1 MPLRYAIRNLTRDR
15 AFSAI
20 AILTLALG
28 IGANTAIFS
37 LINGVLLKPIPYTN
51 PDRLV
56 TVEELIPKLSAQ
68 FGALPVNGR
77 HLLEWR
83 KQTRTIDQIAA
94 IDSRRL
100 TLTGAGEPE
109 QIATAMV
116 SANLFPLLGV
126 QPSQGRGFLE
136 SEDQP
141 GRQQVVI
148 ITDALWRRRFSS
160 DPAITGKTINLGG
173 LPHTVV
179 GVLPPQF
186 RFFSNHQLST
196 IASLEPNTEIFRPIA
211 INVEDIGLM
220 GEFNYMAIAR
230 LKPGVTRE
238 QAQAEINTLQ
248 AGIEAQLKGDDKA
261 ELRAI
266 VTPLQQQI
274 TGQSR
279 SGLLV
284 LLTAVGAVLL
294 IVCVNLANL
303 MLARA
308 LARQRDAAIRMG
320 LGASRATLIRE
331 ILTECLLLSG
341 IGGLLGIAA
350 AWWGIRLLVAAA
362 PVNIPRLEEVTLD
375 GTVLAFS
382 LSITVLTG
390 LLFGILPA
398 LRLAR
403 SEPAGAL
410 RSGGRSLTENAR
422 GLQMRSVLV
431 SAEVALSTV
440 LLIAAGLLLHSFV
453 RLIKIDKG
461 FETESV
467 VAADIM
473 LPGTRYGTDEARMQ
487 FYNRVLTKTRSLP
500 GVREV
505 GLVSVLPLEGEGWS
519 DIVTTE
525 GDRRP
530 MMERP
535 IANFRFVSPGYFSA
549 MGIPLLRGRFIE
561 DTDRS
566 AMPAVI
572 SQTAAT
578 RLFPGQDPI
587 GKQFRRAVEKE
598 KPFEIVGIV
607 GDIHLASLQK
617 APSMLVY
624 VPYWF
629 RSRPKFSLVARTS
642 MDPIGAAPALRAA
655 VREIDSEVPVAG
667 IRTMKQVVS
676 DSVAQ
681 RRFQMALVLLFA
693 FTALILASLGVYG
706 VVSYMVTQRRNEMG
720 IRIALGAT
728 AGNIHRLILRQGL
741 APVIGG
747 LALGI
752 AGALALGRMLTSL
765 LFEVGAQDPATFA
778 SVTLLLL
785 AVAAIACVI
794 PSRRAVQ
801 SDPAEVLRYE

>member
-56 TVEELIPKLSAQ
+56 TIEELIPKLSAQ
-68 FGALPVNGR
+68 FGSLHVNG
-77 HLLEWR
+77 LTLVEWR
-83 KQTRTIDQIAA
+83 YKTRTIDQIAA

-100 TLTGAGEPE
+100 TLTGSGEPE
-109 QIATAMV
+109 QIATALV

-126 QPSQGRGFLE
+126 QPIQGRGFLG

-141 GRQQVVI
+141 GHQHVVI
-148 ITDALWRRRFSS
+148 ITDSLWRRRFSS
-160 DPAITGKTINLGG
+160 APAITGKTINLGG

-186 RFFSNHQLST
+186 RFFANHQLSAV
-196 IASLEPNTEIFRPIA
+196 ASLEPTTEIFRPIA
-211 INVEDIGLM
+211 INPEDIGLM
-220 GEFNYMAIAR
+220 GEFNYMAIAK
-230 LKPGVTRE
+230 LKPGVSRE
-238 QAQAEINTLQ
+238 QAQAELNVVQ
-248 AGIEAQLKGDDKA
+248 AGIEAQLKGNEKA
-261 ELRAI
+261 ELHA
-266 VTPLQQQI
+266 VLTPLQQQI

-284 LLTAVGAVLL
+284 LLTAVAAVLL

-308 LARQRDAAIRMG
+308 LARQRDAAIRMA
-320 LGASRATLIRE
+320 LGASRGALIRE
-331 ILTECLLLSG
+331 ILTESLLLSG
-341 IGGLLGIAA
+341 TGGALGITA
-350 AWWGIRLLVAAA
+350 AWWGVRLLVTAA
-362 PVNIPRLEEVTLD
+362 PVNVPRLEEVTLD

-382 LSITVLTG
+382 LLITILTG
-390 LLFGILPA
+390 LLSGILPA

-410 RSGGRSLTENAR
+410 RSGGRSVTENAH

-453 RLIKIDKG
+453 RLMKIDKG

-467 VAADIM
+467 IAADVM
-473 LPGTRYGTDEARMQ
+473 LPGTRYGTDEARMK
-487 FYNRVLTKTRSLP
+487 FYDRLLAKTRSLP
-500 GVREV
+500 GVRHA

-519 DIVTTE
+519 DIITTE

-530 MMERP
+530 LMERP
-535 IANFRFVSPGYFSA
+535 IANYRFVSPGYFLA
-549 MGIPLLRGRFIE
+549 MGISLLKGRLIE
-561 DTDRS
+561 DTDRNT
-566 AMPAVI
+566 MPAVI
-572 SQTAAT
+572 SQITAA
-578 RLFPGQDPI
+578 RLFPGQNPI
-587 GKQFRRAVEKE
+587 GKQFRRAMEKE
-598 KPFEIVGIV
+598 KPFEIVGVV
-607 GDIHLASLQK
+607 GDIHVASLHK
-617 APSMLVY
+617 APGMLVY

-629 RSRPKFSLVARTS
+629 RSRTNFSLVARTS

-655 VREIDSEVPVAG
+655 VREIDPEVPVAG

-676 DSVAQ
+676 DSVSQ

-693 FTALILASLGVYG
+693 VTALILASLGVYG

-728 AGNIHRLILRQGL
+728 AANIHRLILSQGL
-741 APVIGG
+741 TPVLGG

-752 AGALALGRMLTSL
+752 AGALALGRLLTSL
-765 LFEVGAQDPATFA
+765 LFEVGAQDPITFA
-778 SVTLLLL
+778 CVIVLLL
-785 AVAAIACVI
+785 AVAAMACLI
-794 PSRRAVQ
+794 PSVRAVRC
-801 SDPAEVLRYE
+801 DPADVLRYE